1 MAVNYIIT
9 EALRLCAETL
19 IPSIFPFMVLTN
31 LLISCGFDNMVKSLI
46 KRPFE
51 ALFHLNANLASA
63 YILGMI
69 SGYPQGAYAIAEI
82 YDKGGCTKDEAQ
94 RALAF
99 CNNTGPAF
107 MIGAVGALFGDMRL
121 GRNLFFLQIGVT
133 LLYGILSRP
142 KRISRSPEI
151 KNNKRINFDIIPK
164 SVTSSV
170 IPMLNICG
178 FVVIFAIL
186 CSWVSLLPL
195 GIEIKAFIY
204 SILEISNAV
213 KFISRKTPSLPL
225 LAFAL
230 FWSGICVHMQTA
242 SVVDKRFSMKRYYI
256 GKIIQSLSVFL
267 ILYLKKILF

>member
-1 MAVNYIIT
+1 MDINYIVA

-19 IPSIFPFMVLTN
+19 IPSVFPFMVLTN
-31 LLISCGFDNMVKSLI
+31 LLLACGFDNMVKSLI
-46 KRPFE
+46 KQPFE

-63 YILGMI
+63 YILGII

-82 YDKGGCTKDEAQ
+82 YEKGGCTREEAE

-107 MIGAVGALFGDMRL
+107 IIGAVGSLFGDVRL
-121 GRNLFFLQIGVT
+121 GWSLFFLQMGVT

-142 KRISRSPEI
+142 KRLYACAEI
-151 KNNKRINFDIIPK
+151 ENNYSVSFDIIPK
-164 SVTSSV
+164 AVTASV

-186 CSWVSLLPL
+186 CSRVSLLPVSTD
-195 GIEIKAFIY
+195 IKAFIY

-213 KFISRKTPSLPL
+213 KFISRSPSLPL
-225 LAFAL
+225 LSFSIL
-230 FWSGICVHMQTA
+230 WSGICVHMQTA
-242 SVVDKRFSMKRYYI
+242 SVIGGRFSLKRYYTA
-256 GKIIQSLSVFL
+256 KTVQSISVFL
-267 ILYLKKILF
+267 ILYLKKVFF